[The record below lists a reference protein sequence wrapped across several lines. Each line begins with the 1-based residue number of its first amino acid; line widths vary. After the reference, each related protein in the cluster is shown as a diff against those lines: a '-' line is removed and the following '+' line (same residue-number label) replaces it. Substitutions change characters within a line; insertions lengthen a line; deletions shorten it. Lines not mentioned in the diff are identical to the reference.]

1 MTITLPLIGRF
12 LKRWWWL
19 IVLPGLVAAAYTVA
33 TYPFNR
39 PTSYALTIR
48 FSAGDSTPGPA
59 TADFDST
66 YYSYLSSE
74 YIVANLK
81 DWTRTGA
88 FMTAVSEELAAEG
101 ITATPAEVA
110 GQITAADSDRSIL
123 YVFFGGPDPDRL
135 AAIANAAIR
144 VLETRNAE
152 ALAPLNGENANVVA
166 LDVPAPGAT
175 APGLRDQLEPLL
187 RVALGFG
194 VGLVLALAAWALD
207 PRVHDSHDLSKLP
220 LLGRIP
226 R

>member
-1 MTITLPLIGRF
+1 M
-12 LKRWWWL
+12 
-19 IVLPGLVAAAYTVA
+19 
-33 TYPFNR
+33 
-39 PTSYALTIR
+39 
-48 FSAGDSTPGPA
+48 
-59 TADFDST
+59 
-66 YYSYLSSE
+66 
-74 YIVANLK
+74 
-81 DWTRTGA
+81 
-88 FMTAVSEELAAEG
+88 
-101 ITATPAEVA
+101 
-110 GQITAADSDRSIL
+110 
-123 YVFFGGPDPDRL
+123 FFGGPDPDRL